1 MENYLKYF
9 HTIFYLFITTIAE
22 EKLSLLDN
30 LLLLKGS
37 KEERPH
43 CIYRIYIYTMYNV
56 SVIMKIPT

>member
-9 HTIFYLFITTIAE
+9 RTIFYLFITTIAE

-43 CIYRIYIYTMYNV
+43 CIYGIYIYIMYNV

>member
-43 CIYRIYIYTMYNV
+43 CIYRIYIYIINNV